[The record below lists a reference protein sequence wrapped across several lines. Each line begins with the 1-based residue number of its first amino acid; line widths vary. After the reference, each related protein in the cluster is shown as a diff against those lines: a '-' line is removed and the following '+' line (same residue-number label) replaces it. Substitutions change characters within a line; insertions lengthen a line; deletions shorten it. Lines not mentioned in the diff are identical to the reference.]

1 MGGVVVQKRIDAITV
16 ERFNRD
22 INEQQITGSIVLTCC
37 HHAR

>member
-22 INEQQITGSIVLTCC
+22 INEQQITWFDRS
-37 HHAR
+37 